1 MGMDKKIERKSRFKR
16 QHLIGAAVGA
26 LLLGTAGVFFAGG
39 SGGTTVR
46 VAEERLV
53 VAPVTQGQFEDFIP
67 VRGAVEPLNS
77 VFLDSVE
84 GGRVERKFAEAGQM
98 VKAGQPLVELS
109 NTDLQLE
116 VLGREA
122 QVIEQLNQLRTV
134 ELGLQT
140 NRLSNKRELVEVEYK
155 LVQLKRDLDRNA
167 QLVKTNAVSQAKYE
181 DTKDEFEY
189 FQKRREVLQENIRVT
204 DGMRTEQYEQL
215 KAATVKLQENL
226 EFARRNME
234 NLVVKAPV
242 DGQLTQLDAEIGQ
255 TMQRGQRLGRVDR
268 IDGFKVAAQVD
279 EFYLPRLEVGQTA
292 EVQMGSTTTALRIA
306 KIYPQ
311 VRDGQFR
318 VDLEFAA
325 EPPKDIRSGQTLQ
338 MRLKLGATTTAML
351 IPNGAFFQDTGGD
364 WIFVVDGS
372 GKYATKRRVQLGRRN
387 AQSIEVRGGLEPGER
402 VITSAYGDMARMD
415 RIQLN

>member
-1 MGMDKKIERKSRFKR
+1 MGMDRKIEKRSRFKR

-26 LLLGTAGVFFAGG
+26 LALGAAGFMAVGG
-39 SGGTTVR
+39 SGGSTVR

-53 VAPVTQGQFEDFIP
+53 TAEVKQGQFEDFIP

-84 GGRVERKFAEAGQM
+84 GGRVEKRFAEAGQM

-116 VLGREA
+116 VIAREA

-140 NRLSNKRELVEVEYK
+140 NRLTNKRELVEVEYK
-155 LVQLKRDLDRNA
+155 LVQLKRDLDRRS
-167 QLVKTNAVSQAKYE
+167 QLVKTNAVSQAQFE
-181 DTKDEFEY
+181 DSKDEY
-189 FQKRREVLQENIRVT
+189 DYYQRRREVLQESIRVT

-215 KAATVKLQENL
+215 KAATSKLQENL
-226 EFARRNME
+226 EYARRNLE

-242 DGQLTQLDAEIGQ
+242 DGQLTQLEAEIGQ

-268 IDGFKVAAQVD
+268 IDGFKVSAQVD
-279 EFYLPRLEVGQTA
+279 EFYLPRLDVGQTA
-292 EVQMGSTTTALRIA
+292 EVQMGSANTVLRVA

-338 MRLKLGATTTAML
+338 MRLKLGATTSALL

-364 WIFVVDGS
+364 WIFVVGS
-372 GKYATKRRVQLGRRN
+372 DGKYATKRRVQLGRRN
-387 AQSIEVRGGLEPGER
+387 AQVIEVKGGLEPGER
-402 VITSAYGDMARMD
+402 VITSAYGDMVRMD